1 MGIISTMTH
10 RMRNNRLSKRLSI
23 SSSKLE
29 DEDSNDLIKPTETTC
44 LTRPSVESTTTI
56 VRHSF
61 HETLSSDPPKKLH
74 LQTNMNMHTL
84 FDKTPVSPGDR
95 SAGAFSNPEYPVF
108 KLDMCEAPFE
118 TPKSL
123 QGPMQTGDWR
133 DQSTSIKNGY
143 YKSSDCSS
151 ITAVEEPK
159 KEKRSMKTLW
169 KRHCGLNIP
178 RSSLSLKTSSSSPK
192 WLDSAGVGDEEALVD
207 MKNEKLLEVH
217 LQNRKKSNKGSF
229 RTPWS

>member
-1 MGIISTMTH
+1 MTR

-29 DEDSNDLIKPTETTC
+29 DEDSNDLIKPTETAC
-44 LTRPSVESTTTI
+44 LTRPSVESTMTI

-61 HETLSSDPPKKLH
+61 QETPSSDAPKKLQ

-84 FDKTPVSPGDR
+84 FDTTPTSGVR
-95 SAGAFSNPEYPVF
+95 SAGAYSNPEYPVF
-108 KLDMCEAPFE
+108 KLDMCEAPFQ

-133 DQSTSIKNGY
+133 DHSTTIKNGY

-159 KEKRSMKTLW
+159 KNKRSIKTLW

-178 RSSLSLKTSSSSPK
+178 RSSLSLKTSAASPK
-192 WLDSAGVGDEEALVD
+192 WLDSAGVGDEEALMD

-217 LQNRKKSNKGSF
+217 MQNRRKFNKGGLRS
-229 RTPWS
+229 PW